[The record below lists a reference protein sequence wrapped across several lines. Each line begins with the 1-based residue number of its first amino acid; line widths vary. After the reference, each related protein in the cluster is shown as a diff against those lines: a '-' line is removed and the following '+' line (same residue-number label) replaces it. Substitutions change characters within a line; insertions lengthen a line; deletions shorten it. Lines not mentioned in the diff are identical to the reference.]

1 MTPSRWRA
9 RSLGGERGTPS
20 HAVVTVRRRRARDE
34 PPSEHAI
41 RCGRSLS
48 RNNVELK
55 APCPPVGQKL
65 LEGDQCPSSG
75 CSRRPRTTTGGG
87 RGERLRVSWGGGQMS
102 LCRPPSSSVPKQ
114 GGEARSLG
122 ETPGCI
128 TGRRGLWVESPGHPP
143 HRGSVLFSSGPLT
156 DLTAF

>member
-1 MTPSRWRA
+1 MVKLVQFFCAFANAFNCLEACVFLCIYVWCSSVTPSRWRA

-87 RGERLRVSWGGGQMS
+87 RGERLRVSWGGVRCLFAALRRQVSRSRAGRQGIWG
-102 LCRPPSSSVPKQ
+102 RPRAV
-114 GGEARSLG
+114 
-122 ETPGCI
+122 
-128 TGRRGLWVESPGHPP
+128 
-143 HRGSVLFSSGPLT
+143 
-156 DLTAF
+156 